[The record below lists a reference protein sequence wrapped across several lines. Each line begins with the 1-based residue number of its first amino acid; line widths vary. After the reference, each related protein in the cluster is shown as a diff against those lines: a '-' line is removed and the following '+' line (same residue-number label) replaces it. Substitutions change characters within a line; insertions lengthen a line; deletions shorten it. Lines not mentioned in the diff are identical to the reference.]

1 MPARSSWTTYVC
13 TVAFLLVGLLAG
25 CNETEVSGP
34 VSQKTETTAVPLAV
48 QGPERLILAFGDS
61 LYAGYGLKRGESMP
75 ARVEVLLREKG
86 INATVVNAGVSGD
99 TTAAGRKRLAFTLD
113 NLPRK
118 PDLVMLG
125 LGGNDVLRQIPITET
140 RANLVAMLEELRKRD
155 IPVVL
160 TGMRAPPN
168 LGPDFARQFD
178 TIYPELAQQ
187 YRAELDPFILEGV
200 LGDRQLMLPDG
211 IHPNEKG
218 VNAMAA
224 RIAPIVA
231 RGL

>member
-1 MPARSSWTTYVC
+1 
-13 TVAFLLVGLLAG
+13 
-25 CNETEVSGP
+25 
-34 VSQKTETTAVPLAV
+34 
-48 QGPERLILAFGDS
+48 
-61 LYAGYGLKRGESMP
+61 
-75 ARVEVLLREKG
+75 
-86 INATVVNAGVSGD
+86 
-99 TTAAGRKRLAFTLD
+99 
-113 NLPRK
+113 
-118 PDLVMLG
+118 MLG
-125 LGGNDVLRQIPITET
+125 LGGNDVLRQIPVTET

-218 VNAMAA
+218 ATRWRRASHQSSRAGFDGVLDG
-224 RIAPIVA
+224 RSG
-231 RGL
+231 RQ